1 MNDIFAIQG
10 MATIAMLGR
19 QEIVVLAVLGF
30 ILVIVLFGMWM
41 GWQTSKLKEETIREA
56 VRLSVEKGQALPEG
70 LIDPANVSPEV
81 QARRRRDRAHV
92 ELLVGLLLVA
102 VGGGLFFIVKM
113 IAPLV
118 LFVGV
123 AFLICAW
130 FERR

>member
-1 MNDIFAIQG
+1 MHAIV
-10 MATIAMLGR
+10 AAELPLMLGLLGR
-19 QEIVVLAVLGF
+19 SEIIVLMVFGF

-41 GWQTSKLKEETIREA
+41 GWQSTKLKEETLREA

-70 LIDPANVSPEV
+70 LLDPANVSPEV
-81 QARRRRDRAHV
+81 QARRRRDRSHV

-123 AFLICAW
+123 AFLLCAW